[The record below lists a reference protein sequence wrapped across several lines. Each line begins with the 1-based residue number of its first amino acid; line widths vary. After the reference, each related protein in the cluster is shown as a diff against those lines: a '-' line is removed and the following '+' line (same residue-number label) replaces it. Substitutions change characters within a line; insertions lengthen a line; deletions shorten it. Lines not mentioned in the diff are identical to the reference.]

1 VRPVASW
8 LERFRRPAGVPA
20 AATEELEAELMPV
33 FAALDA
39 IETDAGAIRAAAA
52 AEASRRVDAAV
63 VEAERLL
70 VDWRRKAEVER
81 ANAQAARRGA
91 IAAEARSIE
100 AEAEQEAA
108 RIRARGRERI
118 PELVADVVACITGE
132 RP

>member
-91 IAAEARSIE
+91 IASQARSIE

>member
-91 IAAEARSIE
+91 IAAQARSIE

>member
-91 IAAEARSIE
+91 IASQARSIE

-118 PELVADVVACITGE
+118 PELVADVVACITEE